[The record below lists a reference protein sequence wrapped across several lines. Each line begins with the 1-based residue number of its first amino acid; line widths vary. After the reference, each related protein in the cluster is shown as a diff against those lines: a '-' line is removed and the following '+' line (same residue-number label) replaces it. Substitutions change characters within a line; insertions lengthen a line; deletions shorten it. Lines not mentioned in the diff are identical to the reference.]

1 MLIYLSMIES
11 EADKSLFEQLYI
23 RYKGLMYHIAYRILQ
38 NREDAE
44 DAVHQAF
51 VSIAKNIKKITEVDC
66 PKTYGYIVTIIERKS
81 IDSLRA
87 NKHIVSTDF
96 EESEPG
102 IEIPPPG
109 EGGLADAIAKLNPRY
124 REVILLHYAYGYK
137 TSELADMLDM
147 KQDSVRRLLWRANEA
162 LRKNLEEGG
171 IPV

>member
-38 NREDAE
+38 NKE

-87 NKHIVSTDF
+87 NKHIISTDF
-96 EESEPG
+96 EENEPG
-102 IEIPPPG
+102 IEIQPPG
-109 EGGLADAIAKLNPRY
+109 EGGLADAIAKLRPRY

-137 TSELADMLDM
+137 TNELAEMMDM
-147 KQDSVRRLLWRANEA
+147 KQDSVRRLLWRAKEA
-162 LRKNLEEGG
+162 LRKQLEEGG

>member
-44 DAVHQAF
+44 DA
-51 VSIAKNIKKITEVDC
+51 
-66 PKTYGYIVTIIERKS
+66 
-81 IDSLRA
+81 
-87 NKHIVSTDF
+87 
-96 EESEPG
+96 
-102 IEIPPPG
+102 
-109 EGGLADAIAKLNPRY
+109 IAKLNPRY

-147 KQDSVRRLLWRANEA
+147 KQDSVRRLLWRAKEA

>member
-1 MLIYLSMIES
+1 MLVYLSMIES
-11 EADKSLFEQLYI
+11 ESDKSLFEQLYI
-23 RYKGLMYHIAYRILQ
+23 RYKGL
-38 NREDAE
+38 
-44 DAVHQAF
+44 
-51 VSIAKNIKKITEVDC
+51 IAKNIKKITEVDC

-137 TSELADMLDM
+137 TSELA
-147 KQDSVRRLLWRANEA
+147 RRLLERT
-162 LRKNLEEGG
+162 
-171 IPV
+171 